1 MNINKNTICVV
12 APRKGMG
19 DCISFFGIFKTISK
33 FSKKKII
40 LVTVP
45 STSAKEIFK
54 EEKIFRKI
62 IYFNQNNKNYFS
74 ILLSFFKIFK
84 ALSLARSL
92 GSDEVIIL
100 HQSVKYVL
108 ISKLLNF
115 KIIEATGQK
124 FQRFFLKKNRI
135 YKNFLSDKLPPISE
149 SKYLVKKIFSV
160 EDIEDNH
167 FIFNKT
173 KNKKYIAIAIAT
185 SGPDKFW
192 TIENYIKVIDFF
204 FKKGFKY
211 FLLLSGKNQSL
222 IESNICNYFNLKNI
236 NFIKTSNSSIKK
248 IIPYLKQT
256 KIYFGNDTGFSH
268 LAASY
273 KIPSLV
279 IYGVFGPSSDYSKY
293 IFPICPKNK
302 IFNSTSIKKISFEQ
316 VRDQVQIF
324 LKKNN
329 FYQL

>member
-33 FSKKKII
+33 YSKKKII

-45 STSAKEIFK
+45 NTSAKEIFK
-54 EEKIFRKI
+54 EEKIFKKI
-62 IYFNQNNKNYFS
+62 IYFNQSNKNYFN
-74 ILLSFFKIFK
+74 ILLSYFRIFK
-84 ALSLARSL
+84 ALGLARSQ
-92 GSDEVIIL
+92 GADEVIIL

-108 ISKLLNF
+108 LSKFFNF
-115 KIIEATGQK
+115 KTIEAPGQK

-135 YKNFLSDKLPPISE
+135 YKNFLSKKLPPISE
-149 SKYLVKKIFSV
+149 SKYLVKKIFSI
-160 EDIEDNH
+160 ENIEDND
-167 FIFNKT
+167 FIFNQ
-173 KNKKYIAIAIAT
+173 KKYKKYVAIAIAT
-185 SGPDKFW
+185 SGPEKFW
-192 TIENYIKVIDFF
+192 TLENYIKVIDFF
-204 FKKGFKY
+204 FKKGFKN

-222 IESNICNYFNLKNI
+222 IESNICDYFNLKNI
-236 NFIKTSNSSIKK
+236 NFIRTSNSSITK
-248 IIPYLKQT
+248 IISYLKKT

-279 IYGVFGPSSDYSKY
+279 IYGAFGPSNDYSKY
-293 IFPICPKNK
+293 ISSICPKNK
-302 IFNSTSIKKISFEQ
+302 IFNNTSIKNISFEQ
-316 VRDQVQIF
+316 VRDQIKIF

-329 FYQL
+329 F